1 MKPKSILIG
10 LIFSVLAADAAFSQ
24 VIPGSDFA
32 LVYDL
37 SGVAVYFKPTSVHE
51 QSGVLVATIRAFE
64 KGQNTLSNAPDK
76 FAATDCKQLGLS
88 ATPFGTAPPSLE
100 PVTDPKMQLIVRAIC
115 AQSGIRR

>member
-115 AQSGIRR
+115 TQSGIRR